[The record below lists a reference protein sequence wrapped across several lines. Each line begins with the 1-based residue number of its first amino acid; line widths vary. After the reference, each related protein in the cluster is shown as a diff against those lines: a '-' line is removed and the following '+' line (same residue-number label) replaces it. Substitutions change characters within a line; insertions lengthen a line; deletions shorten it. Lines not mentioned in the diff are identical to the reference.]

1 MQHRLPSIYTYREQV
16 LAGGLLSY
24 ATNYYE
30 LFRRAA
36 VLVDKILKGSMP
48 GDLPVEQPTKF
59 ELVIN
64 LKTAKTIGLDYPAYA
79 PGPRRR
85 GDRVKRRE
93 FITLVGSAAAAWP
106 LRAVAQVST
115 RRPLIAWLSG
125 GERTASWTF
134 VQSFLQGMRDFG
146 YIEGDTFDFV
156 PLFADGYIERLPALA
171 QELVQLH
178 PSVILAPASGPAVA
192 AKRATATIPIVSPAL
207 ADAVHLGLVASVSRP
222 GGNVTGI
229 TPYVEGLPAKQM
241 ELARE
246 IVPSAARIGVLANLS
261 DPKAPPQLHELE
273 AAGQQ
278 LRVKVTAVDVNV
290 PDDLDRAFRTLAD
303 QRIEVIVVL
312 QTSMLLS
319 ERRKIAALAATTW
332 LPAVYGYREHV
343 DDGGLISYGV
353 DLRACFR
360 RAGYYVHK
368 ILNGVAPG
376 ELPIEFP
383 TNLELVINL
392 KTAKALG
399 LDVPPSLL
407 ARADEVIE

>member
-1 MQHRLPSIYTYREQV
+1 
-16 LAGGLLSY
+16 
-24 ATNYYE
+24 
-30 LFRRAA
+30 
-36 VLVDKILKGSMP
+36 
-48 GDLPVEQPTKF
+48 
-59 ELVIN
+59 
-64 LKTAKTIGLDYPAYA
+64 
-79 PGPRRR
+79 
-85 GDRVKRRE
+85 VKRRA
-93 FITLVGSAAAAWP
+93 FISLLGAATAMAWP
-106 LRAVAQVST
+106 LAAVAQVST
-115 RRPLIAWLSG
+115 RRPLVAWLSL
-125 GERTASWTF
+125 GERTASWAF
-134 VQSFLQGMRDFG
+134 VQSFLQGMRDFA
-146 YIEGDTFDFV
+146 YIEGENFEFV
-156 PLFADGYIERLPALA
+156 PRFADGYIERLPALA
-171 QELVQLH
+171 QELVQLR

-246 IVPSAARIGVLANLS
+246 VVPGAGRVGVLANQS
-261 DPKAPPQLHELE
+261 DPKSPPQLHELD
-273 AAGQQ
+273 AAGRE
-278 LRVKVTAVDVNV
+278 LGVKVIAVDVNV
-290 PDDLDRAFRTLAD
+290 PDVLDSAFRTLVGH
-303 QRIEVIVVL
+303 RIDVMVVL

-319 ERRKIAALAATTW
+319 ERRRIAALAATTR

-360 RAGYYVHK
+360 RGAYYVHK

-376 ELPIEFP
+376 DLPIEFP
-383 TNLELVINL
+383 PNLELVINL

-399 LDVPPSLL
+399 LEVPPTLL